1 MKFAL
6 LLILVISSP
15 CLAKQTFGGKITLKN
30 KLSLKEALAVKSP
43 NKILTGGKVTKV
55 CEKKGC
61 WMTIKSENSEV
72 RIKFK
77 GYSFFVP
84 RSISGKNVLVEG
96 TIKTEVESVKEQ
108 RHLAKDAGQSEKQQA
123 KITKLKTTQTFVAT
137 GVEVL

>member
-1 MKFAL
+1 MKIVL
-6 LLILVISSP
+6 LLTILVASP

-30 KLSLKEALAVKSP
+30 KLPLQAALGADSK

-61 WMTIKSENSEV
+61 WMTIKSEDAEV

-84 RSISGKNVLVEG
+84 RALTGKNVLVEG
-96 TIKTEVESVKEQ
+96 NIKTEIESVKDQ
-108 RHLAKDAGQSEKQQA
+108 RHLAKDAGQSAEKQA
-123 KITKLKTTQTFVAT
+123 KITKPKTTQTFVAT
-137 GVEVL
+137 AVEVI